1 MALLSS
7 FIAGIKALFSRER
20 QRAQLDEELE
30 SYVEAAAQD
39 KEGIGLP
46 RAEALRR
53 ARAEM
58 GSRESVKT
66 KVSAAGWETAIE
78 SVAWDLR
85 YAVRQL
91 LRTPG
96 FTVVALIIL
105 ALGIGANTAVFTLV
119 HGVMLKQLPIANPSQ
134 LYRVGEGEYYCCEW
148 GGLETDWG
156 TFDYPFYKH
165 LRDSDGSFS
174 QLAAFSGSAPS
185 YTVRRQEQGASAH
198 TIDGEYV
205 SGNYFST
212 LGVEAVAG
220 RAITA
225 FDDNET
231 AGPVAVLS
239 YRTWQNQFGG
249 DPSMVGARLL
259 INEIPVTVIGIAP
272 AGFYG
277 DRLTAN
283 PPGIWMPLS
292 MEAAFEGNG
301 RKSLYYS
308 SGDAWLYVVGRLAPG
323 AHPAAVQARLTTEL
337 QQWLRSERTL
347 SQEDLAA
354 LPRQRVAL
362 TAGGTGVSSFR
373 SSYKRGLVLLA
384 LASLLVQLIA
394 CANLA
399 NLLLARGA
407 ARRQQTA
414 LCLSLGASRLR
425 LMRATLTES
434 LLLALAGGALG
445 VLAAYGLAR
454 AVLLVV
460 FRGYTF
466 VPISA
471 APSLPVLGFAFLLAL
486 LTTVAFA
493 AAPAWIATRGEPGER
508 LMSGNRAVRGQASGL
523 QRALVVLQAAVSVV
537 LLAVAGLVSQ
547 SLIHLENADLGFQ
560 PAGRLTAAINF
571 KAAGYT
577 PERLPALYEQI
588 QDRLEQL
595 PGVRSASLS
604 LNAPQLYCCVS
615 VDIVIAGRS
624 EKWIEDADVLLTRV
638 TPQYFET
645 VGTPLLEGRA
655 FSRSDTQN
663 APHVAVVDQNFARLF
678 FAGKNPIGQH
688 FGLSGSS
695 SGADYE
701 IVGVA
706 GNTKFRDP
714 ESKQNP
720 VFFVPFSQTTAYGP
734 SGYQRFESGTHYAQ
748 VIEMN
753 VNGEPT
759 AYADMLRK
767 ALAEID
773 PNLTPVRID
782 AYSERVATQFNE
794 QRLIARLTVLFGVLA
809 LLLASVGLY
818 GVTAYNVAR
827 RTAEIGIRMALGAN
841 RASVLRMVLAGALGQ
856 AAVGLAIG
864 VPLAVL
870 CGRLLAHQLYE
881 VSLFDPSVLGG
892 SVVVLAACALLAGV
906 VPARRAASVDP
917 NQALRTE

>member
-1 MALLSS
+1 MAFLSS
-7 FIAGIKALFSRER
+7 FIGGIKALFTRGR

-30 SYVEAAAQD
+30 AYVEASAQD
-39 KEGIGLP
+39 KQGVGLP
-46 RAEALRR
+46 HAEALRR

-66 KVSAAGWETAIE
+66 KVSAAGWESAIE

-96 FTVVALIIL
+96 FTFVALMIL

-148 GGLETDWG
+148 GGLEDDWG

-165 LRDSDGSFS
+165 LRDSDSSFR
-174 QLAAFSGSAPS
+174 QLAAFSGSTPS
-185 YTVRRQEQGASAH
+185 FTVRRAEQGATAR

-205 SGNYFST
+205 SGNYFAT
-212 LGVEAVAG
+212 LGVEAAVG
-220 RAITA
+220 RAITF
-225 FDDNET
+225 FDDSET

-249 DPSMVGARLL
+249 DAAILGARVL

-308 SGDAWLYVVGRLAPG
+308 SGDAWLYIVGRLAPG
-323 AHPAAVQARLTTEL
+323 AHPAAVQARLTAEL
-337 QQWLRSERTL
+337 QQWLPGERTL
-347 SQEDLAA
+347 NKEDLAA
-354 LPRQRVAL
+354 LPRQHVAL

-373 SSYKRGLVLLA
+373 SSYKRGLELLA
-384 LASLLVQLIA
+384 LASLLVLLIA

-434 LLLALAGGALG
+434 LLLALMGGAAG

-460 FRGYTF
+460 FRGYAF

-471 APSLPVLGFAFLLAL
+471 APSLPVLGFALLLAL

-493 AAPAWIATRGEPGER
+493 AAPAWLATRGEPGER
-508 LMSGNRAVRGQASGL
+508 LVSGNRSVRGQASGL

-560 PAGRLTAAINF
+560 PAGRLTATINF

-577 PERLPALYEQI
+577 PDRLPALYDQI

-615 VDIVIAGRS
+615 MDITIAGRS
-624 EKWIEDADVLLTRV
+624 EKWIQDADVLLTRV

-678 FAGKNPIGQH
+678 FAGQNPIGQH

-734 SGYQRFESGTHYAQ
+734 TGYQRFESGTHYAK

-753 VNGEPT
+753 FNGEPS

-767 ALAEID
+767 ALAEVD
-773 PNLTPVRID
+773 PNITPVRID
-782 AYSERVATQFNE
+782 TYSERVATQFNE

-864 VPLAVL
+864 VPLAIL

-881 VSLFDPSVLGG
+881 VSRFDPFVLGG
-892 SVVVLAACALLAGV
+892 SVVVLAACAVLAGI

-917 NQALRTE
+917 NQALRAE